1 MVFQFKGQSQ
11 NEDNSSCEWHKAQKW
26 WTALDHLSIYY
37 FPQGGEGC
45 SSAEDPRPLQLKSEW
60 RSAVSGIR
68 KVFWSYF
75 RVQDFHCHLCILT
88 HLKWLSGFD
97 CFFLRFQSWLFWS
110 KTWICTTG
118 GYTVA
123 QIILSEELNMGDY
136 TVLLSILQPLWRGRH
151 HDVDQVLLQV
161 RGWSSQDVEPQ
172 DVQTHWKGARSSS
185 SQCCQDFH
193 QLLILNMNLIVAT
206 SSAWTFW
213 PRWFPISPPRSSPQ
227 TTSAGPPRSRLSV
240 LFYKE
245 SGTIAIFQ
253 Y

>member
-1 MVFQFKGQSQ
+1 MAQFK
-11 NEDNSSCEWHKAQKW
+11 KW
-26 WTALDHLSIYY
+26 RIPLNHLIIYY

-68 KVFWSYF
+68 KVFWSYI

-88 HLKWLSGFD
+88 HHKCLSGFD
-97 CFFLRFQSWLFWS
+97 CFFHRFQSSLFWS

-123 QIILSEELNMGDY
+123 YIILSEELNMGDH
-136 TVLLSILQPLWRGRH
+136 TMLLSILQPLWRGRY

-172 DVQTHWKGARSSS
+172 DVQTHWKGAQSSS

-193 QLLILNMNLIVAT
+193 QNLL
-206 SSAWTFW
+206 
-213 PRWFPISPPRSSPQ
+213 PQ
-227 TTSAGPPRSRLSV
+227 HEPDCCHCQCLDLLAPVVPHLTSAVLSSNNFSGAAALKV
-240 LFYKE
+240 ISSLFLQRIWNHL
-245 SGTIAIFQ
+245 SILTMSS
-253 Y
+253 